1 MTVMVSGEGYQTLEA
16 QNGREAIELAE
27 ANHVDLVVTDLEMPE
42 MTGTQLISTLQLR
55 GLIGRSLLV
64 TGNAAALGAQ
74 APIPWLEKP
83 FTFGQ
88 FLEKIR
94 ALLSD

>member
-1 MTVMVSGEGYQTLEA
+1 MVSGEGYQTLEA
-16 QNGREAIELAE
+16 QTGREAIELAE
-27 ANHVDLVVTDLEMPE
+27 SNHVDLVVTDLEMPE

-64 TGNAAALGAQ
+64 TGNVAALGAQ
-74 APIPWLEKP
+74 ATPWLEKP

-94 ALLSD
+94 ALLSE